1 MRTRLLLWALAA
13 VFGGAIV
20 WAAARFFGQGLL
32 RDEAFKLAA
41 LATGLL
47 FTAQWIRLV
56 PPADRLH
63 RERAALTQRGKL
75 AVMLLLAAA
84 FVWGTVAA
92 VRQGVAGYPLL
103 TPDAL
108 LRSAEPPPAGFYT
121 AKGRP
126 LLEALYRIGGE
137 DGDRFLVPL
146 DAYEGRLLVITRE
159 TPPATPVVVT
169 GRLGTDVRTVQT
181 SAEGQVE
188 GPSAPDRLR

>member
-1 MRTRLLLWALAA
+1 
-13 VFGGAIV
+13 
-20 WAAARFFGQGLL
+20 
-32 RDEAFKLAA
+32 
-41 LATGLL
+41 
-47 FTAQWIRLV
+47 
-56 PPADRLH
+56 
-63 RERAALTQRGKL
+63 
-75 AVMLLLAAA
+75 
-84 FVWGTVAA
+84 VWGTVAA

-169 GRLGTDVRTVQT
+169 GRLRTDVRTVQT

-188 GPSAPDRLR
+188 GPFVRLYREHMQLPPSTALYFLDTGVRAGLNARALALALVPFWLLLLVWGAPVRRRRRPPMRPLPARLSGTAADQRRGAR